1 MSVSY
6 LTDDVFRGDVLAN
19 VEDRPRLIGSKCS
32 KCGDVRFPFAQACPN
47 CYAPRQELQ
56 EVILSECGTV
66 VSACR
71 IDRAPKM
78 FHAPYA
84 VGYVQLPEGPRVLC
98 QLEAD
103 SLTPADLIGKACNLI
118 VATLFEREGRSILG
132 YKFKVML

>member
-1 MSVSY
+1 MSISY
-6 LTDDVFRGDVLAN
+6 LTDDVFRGDVLAI

-32 KCGDVRFPFAQACPN
+32 KCGDVRFPFAQSCPN
-47 CYAPRQELQ
+47 CYAPRQDLYEA
-56 EVILSECGTV
+56 ILSDSGTV

-98 QLEAD
+98 QLEAN
-103 SLTPADLIGKACNLI
+103 SLTPSDLIGKTCSLS
-118 VATLFEREGRSILG
+118 VETLFEREGRSILG
-132 YKFKVML
+132 YKFKVLL